1 MEIMSSMRLLLT
13 SFLLLAGMA
22 RSFGMSIPA
31 QEKVYL
37 HFDQTGYFLKETM
50 WFTAYVLN
58 ESNRPTDISKILY
71 VELLSPEGGPVKT
84 HKYKIE
90 DGCATVSSIWTAPTS
105 PDSSRSGPTH
115 GT

>member
-58 ESNRPTDISKILY
+58 ESNRPTDISK
-71 VELLSPEGGPVKT
+71 VPVPEEEEEGEEET
-84 HKYKIE
+84 DE
-90 DGCATVSSIWTAPTS
+90 N
-105 PDSSRSGPTH
+105 PDF
-115 GT
+115 

>member
-1 MEIMSSMRLLLT
+1 MRLLLT

-58 ESNRPTDISKILY
+58 ESTYSTKATDPQTSARCSTWNCSHRK
-71 VELLSPEGGPVKT
+71 
-84 HKYKIE
+84 E
-90 DGCATVSSIWTAPTS
+90 D
-105 PDSSRSGPTH
+105 R
-115 GT
+115 